1 MISSTPVLSLASYS
15 RVLPPVLFPALAL
28 VLVLVLALAPA
39 IVSAQIVGPLLPSGP
54 NPISQNSVSNMS
66 SYGDSLWIGPRLQL
80 NVGTSIDWIRP
91 IGADSVV
98 NGRGR
103 VFSVALAKDTVF
115 AGIGY
120 NVIVDEN
127 SVQSGMGFY
136 KSINGGKNW
145 SFIPYPLD
153 PCNRSGSTDACDNI
167 IIPYGAGSIE
177 ALAVIVPQQ
186 SPPYDV
192 AFKGNMVFFAGWAT
206 GIKRSRDFGQTW
218 ERIVLPPTRL
228 SELNPNL
235 AYNFVMN
242 PRPPARTDPN
252 PTDYLNFNAFSV
264 FVDREGN
271 IWAGT
276 AGGINISDN
285 ALTASANRIRW
296 RHLTSASSRNSMLGN
311 WVIRIKQDPATGR
324 VWLTNWVG
332 GLQGERFGIVSTANQ
347 GVTFEQ
353 HLVGE
358 KIYDISFDGNT
369 IYAAGDNGLFIT
381 RDNGSTWEQ
390 VSQIV
395 SANARLKNGTV
406 FYSVAKAGNT
416 LWVGT
421 SDGIARTSDHGQTWS
436 ITRVNLLPGEGNVF
450 QQDVPEVTTYA
461 YPNPF
466 SHRQHRELRI
476 MFDVPQSGNTTIRI
490 YDFGMNLVRE
500 LDSRNLPSGPHEAV
514 WDGYDAAGRR
524 VANGSYFYQVKLNGS
539 NANGKILVLE

>member
-1 MISSTPVLSLASYS
+1 MIYNPLALTS
-15 RVLPPVLFPALAL
+15 RVSHLDLA
-28 VLVLVLALAPA
+28 LVLALAFALVITPLTLH
-39 IVSAQIVGPLLPSGP
+39 AQIVGPLVPSGP
-54 NPISQNSVSNMS
+54 NPISQNSVSNIGS
-66 SYGDSLWIGPRLQL
+66 FGDSLWIGPRLQL
-80 NVGTSIDWIRP
+80 NVGGGNDWIRP
-91 IGADSVV
+91 LGADSVV

-103 VFSVALAKDTVF
+103 MFSVALAKDTVF

-136 KSINGGKNW
+136 KSTDGGKNW
-145 SFIPYPLD
+145 SFVPFPLD
-153 PCNRSGSTDACDNI
+153 PCKRSGSTDACDNI

-192 AFKGNMVFFAGWAT
+192 DFKGNTVFFAGWAS

-218 ERIVLPPTRL
+218 ERVVLPPTRL

-264 FVDREGN
+264 FVDRDGN
-271 IWAGT
+271 VWAGT

-285 ALTASANRIRW
+285 ALTASADRIRW
-296 RHLTSASSRNSMLGN
+296 RHIVSNNSRNGMLGN
-311 WVIRIKQDPATGR
+311 WVIRIKQDPLTGR

-347 GVTFEQ
+347 GLTFEQ

-358 KIYDISFDGNT
+358 KIYDIAFDGNT

-390 VSQIV
+390 VRQIV
-395 SANARLKNGTV
+395 SANARLKSGAV
-406 FYSVAKAGNT
+406 FYSVSKAGNT
-416 LWVGT
+416 LWIGT
-421 SDGIARTSDHGQTWS
+421 SDGVASTSDGGQTWS

-450 QQDVPEVTTYA
+450 QQESPDVNTYA

-476 MFDVPQSGNTTIRI
+476 VFDVPQSGNTTIRI

-500 LDSRNLPSGPHEAV
+500 LDSRNLPAGPHEAV
-514 WDGYDAAGRR
+514 WDGYDAMGRK
-524 VANGSYFYQVKLNGS
+524 VANGAYFYRVSMNGS
-539 NANGKILVLE
+539 TANGKILVLE